1 MAKLGI
7 ENVTTVAT
15 ARADLSTTLKKFRA
29 DPTASP
35 VVLGSHRKPE
45 AVLLPYIDYQRLLEH
60 TTAAPA
66 ASVLDQLRTSRDL
79 IGRLA
84 LLNKLDR
91 VAVFGSVAR
100 GTETAASDVDL
111 LVDPHDDAS
120 LFDLAQFTIDMEQLL
135 GRPVDVV
142 SRRSLDRNRDKQ
154 ILAEA
159 VLL

>member
-1 MAKLGI
+1 MARATN
-7 ENVTTVAT
+7 ETVTTVAT

-29 DPTASP
+29 DPTAAA

-45 AVLLPYIDYQRLLEH
+45 AVLLPYLNYQRLLEH
-60 TTAAPA
+60 TAPA
-66 ASVLDQLRTSRDL
+66 DSVLDRLRTSRDL

-84 LLNKLDR
+84 SLSKLDR

-111 LVDPHDDAS
+111 LVDPRDDAS
-120 LFDLAQFTIDMEQLL
+120 FFDLAQFAIDMEQLL

-142 SRRSLDRNRDKQ
+142 SRRALDPKRDRA
-154 ILAEA
+154 ILLEA
-159 VLL
+159 VPL